1 MKNVL
6 YIKQHL
12 KTINTILISNHISEI
27 SIKSKSEP
35 PKAKRIKI
43 ITTVESLEENST
55 INVAHILPK

>member
-12 KTINTILISNHISEI
+12 KTINTISEI

-35 PKAKRIKI
+35 PKAKPIKT
-43 ITTVESLEENST
+43 IT
-55 INVAHILPK
+55 NV